1 METVSA
7 LADTVAAG
15 ERLADTFQFDD
26 RQEDVIVA
34 GNGEIRYSSEQ
45 LDTEDADPAT
55 ARINFNAA
63 GLVANATPQ
72 QVAVVENMEIEI
84 PEGTEA
90 IITLADGT
98 TRVVGTVIYDDETR
112 EGYIQLEAFVGGE
125 GETPDR
131 GISNAEVE
139 AGLLQ
144 DGGISFNYTLW
155 DWTASTTVSLDTLD
169 TFKAALTVDYE
180 NVVEGDLIEMRVTSS
195 LTFDSDQSLTLT
207 ISPEIAGS
215 NFAEYADDFLVP
227 LEYSADG
234 GQTWQPMLQVGTY
247 EDPAYDLPLPVFG
260 FVLPAGSDNVL
271 IRIQTFDDVF
281 DEDPAG
287 PPDQVE
293 IDGQLQGVEVIDL
306 TIRGDRFFTENVQPG
321 IIDNDPPLNPYVKSD
336 FQIVYEDDGEAVF
349 TITLYDNEGNEVAAT
364 EDIVISYET
373 TDLGAIA
380 GEDYVAVSGQV
391 VIEAGS
397 SSATVSVPIID
408 DNIIENPDPEF
419 AALTLTGIS
428 GAYSGDDV
436 VIGDPQGSLR
446 IYDNDQGSFAIS
458 DVQVIEGVGAVVTVT
473 RYGAGPADSDQT
485 VDISTVTPDDEI
497 DTASEGDFRENAT
510 TLIFTPGQTTATFV
524 IETVDDAFVEATE
537 TFRVE
542 LSNPTGGAQIR
553 DGIRDQVEDGGE
565 ASVAIVD
572 NDNLELSLADV
583 TVIEGEE
590 LEFELQLS
598 AAQEVAV
605 DLMFDFTFGGQG
617 KPVSG
622 QPSSTMLSKASEG
635 DVKTDG
641 LVVSYV
647 DDEGVTRIIQQNDD
661 GSFSEWYERY

>member
-1 METVSA
+1 MAIQVSDGRQTSAFTDNWVNGVEYYSYATQADYLAGNDPVAAGLTGDRVDENGEPIMGSFSWDDGEFIVFKIGDVIVAEFSAEQLTGDILFIHDIAGLALSNTNADQLENTAIFLQALDADLTDGDLSDGLDTNQVSNFDTAFTNGITISEAVREAFVGYLDPTTGEPLDLQEAGKVMISNALAELGIEFTRESEVDPSPDDAGGNENVFETLAIQHVMETVSA

-45 LDTEDADPAT
+45 LDTEDGDPAT

-247 EDPAYDLPLPVFG
+247 EDPAYALPLPAFG

-336 FQIVYEDDGEAVF
+336 FQIVYEDDGENKVNNNF
-349 TITLYDNEGNEVAAT
+349 
-364 EDIVISYET
+364 
-373 TDLGAIA
+373 
-380 GEDYVAVSGQV
+380 
-391 VIEAGS
+391 S
-397 SSATVSVPIID
+397 SLSTVSIMNNYV
-408 DNIIENPDPEF
+408 EKGYE
-419 AALTLTGIS
+419 
-428 GAYSGDDV
+428 
-436 VIGDPQGSLR
+436 
-446 IYDNDQGSFAIS
+446 
-458 DVQVIEGVGAVVTVT
+458 VTNV
-473 RYGAGPADSDQT
+473 
-485 VDISTVTPDDEI
+485 
-497 DTASEGDFRENAT
+497 F
-510 TLIFTPGQTTATFV
+510 
-524 IETVDDAFVEATE
+524 
-537 TFRVE
+537 
-542 LSNPTGGAQIR
+542 
-553 DGIRDQVEDGGE
+553 
-565 ASVAIVD
+565 
-572 NDNLELSLADV
+572 
-583 TVIEGEE
+583 EE
-590 LEFELQLS
+590 K
-598 AAQEVAV
+598 V
-605 DLMFDFTFGGQG
+605 
-617 KPVSG
+617 
-622 QPSSTMLSKASEG
+622 
-635 DVKTDG
+635 
-641 LVVSYV
+641 
-647 DDEGVTRIIQQNDD
+647 
-661 GSFSEWYERY
+661 FSEKIEKTIRTVWFKK

>member
-1 METVSA
+1 MLVTVCPLNSTSSNGIPPVPLANKLISASAVADDDGAVSNIASVAIQVSDGRQTSAFTDNWVNGVEYYSYATQADYLAGNDPVAAGLTGDRVDENGEPIMGSFSWDDGEFIVFKIGDVIVAEFSAEQLTGDILFIHDIAGLALSNTNADQLENTAIFLQALDADLTDGDLSDGLDTNQVSNFDTAFTNGITISEAVREAFVGYLDPTTGEPLDLQEAGKVMISNALAELGIEFTRESEVDPSPDDAGGNENVFETLAIQHVMETVSA

-45 LDTEDADPAT
+45 LDTEDGDPAT

-247 EDPAYDLPLPVFG
+247 EDPAYALPLPAFG

-336 FQIVYEDDGEAVF
+336 FQIVYEDDGENKVNNNF
-349 TITLYDNEGNEVAAT
+349 
-364 EDIVISYET
+364 
-373 TDLGAIA
+373 
-380 GEDYVAVSGQV
+380 
-391 VIEAGS
+391 S
-397 SSATVSVPIID
+397 SLSTVSIMNNYV
-408 DNIIENPDPEF
+408 EKGYE
-419 AALTLTGIS
+419 
-428 GAYSGDDV
+428 
-436 VIGDPQGSLR
+436 
-446 IYDNDQGSFAIS
+446 
-458 DVQVIEGVGAVVTVT
+458 VTNV
-473 RYGAGPADSDQT
+473 
-485 VDISTVTPDDEI
+485 
-497 DTASEGDFRENAT
+497 F
-510 TLIFTPGQTTATFV
+510 
-524 IETVDDAFVEATE
+524 
-537 TFRVE
+537 
-542 LSNPTGGAQIR
+542 
-553 DGIRDQVEDGGE
+553 
-565 ASVAIVD
+565 
-572 NDNLELSLADV
+572 
-583 TVIEGEE
+583 EE
-590 LEFELQLS
+590 K
-598 AAQEVAV
+598 V
-605 DLMFDFTFGGQG
+605 
-617 KPVSG
+617 
-622 QPSSTMLSKASEG
+622 
-635 DVKTDG
+635 
-641 LVVSYV
+641 
-647 DDEGVTRIIQQNDD
+647 
-661 GSFSEWYERY
+661 FSEKIEKTIRTVWFKK